1 MNGRN
6 PLRRATAAVLTAA
19 VLLTGCGTRASEE
32 EVRAGAGGGPVT
44 LDQATLDQV
53 RAATGAGTVGG
64 TGALPAA
71 PGQAPV
77 AVDSG
82 APGGATVPGAPA
94 APAAPKTGTPTQPG
108 AKPAG
113 GTAAVNSS
121 LTCTGS
127 EAPVV
132 LGQIGSFSGVLGAIF
147 ASARTAAAIYAQHI
161 NASGGLACHPVTLYA
176 VDDGGDPSRAA
187 SHAQALLTT
196 RKAVALVATFAPM
209 SMSGIVPVV
218 ERHKVP
224 MVGGDAIDPAW
235 FDNPYLFP
243 QGAGLDALV
252 EGGLRQTVQSGKTK
266 LGLLYC
272 VEASLCT
279 SIAKSIPARAKAVGA
294 EIVYS
299 SAVSLTQTDFTAQC
313 QNAKNAGVESFGMG
327 VDGSAIAR
335 VARSC
340 AALGFYPQFAS
351 GGGVM
356 SPAQSK
362 DPGIRRNTMTTSS
375 GNAPWTLTDTPG
387 QKEYHAALA
396 RYAPGTEADG
406 NSITAWASMKLLEAA
421 VKNLGPAAATKP
433 LTPAD
438 LMTGLGKVKNETLGG
453 LAPPITFS
461 PGQQAAP
468 QIPCVYYALL
478 SEKGWTAPNG
488 SKPVCAKK

>member
-1 MNGRN
+1 MTGRH
-6 PLRRATAAVLTAA
+6 PLRRAALAVLTAA
-19 VLLTGCGTRASEE
+19 VLVTGCGTRASEE
-32 EVRAGAGGGPVT
+32 EVRAGAGGGAVT
-44 LDQATLDQV
+44 LDSATLDQL
-53 RAATGAGTVGG
+53 RAATAGGNGAVPN
-64 TGALPAA
+64 APAA
-71 PGQAPV
+71 VGRAPV
-77 AVDSG
+77 SVDSG
-82 APGGATVPGAPA
+82 DPSAALVPGAPA
-94 APAAPKTGTPTQPG
+94 AAAAPANGTRPQAG
-108 AKPAG
+108 SKSSG
-113 GTAAVNSS
+113 GTAAVSS
-121 LTCTGS
+121 ATCSGS

-147 ASARTAAAIYAQHI
+147 ASARTAAAIHVQHI

-218 ERHKVP
+218 ERHQVP
-224 MVGGDAIDPAW
+224 MIGGDAIDPAW
-235 FDNPYLFP
+235 FANPLLFP

-279 SIAKSIPARAKAVGA
+279 SIAKSIPDRAKAVGA

-340 AALGFYPQFAS
+340 AALGYYPQFAS
-351 GGGVM
+351 GGGVI

-375 GNAPWTLTDTPG
+375 GNAPWMLTDTPG
-387 QKEYHAALA
+387 LKEYHAALA

-406 NSITAWASMKLLEAA
+406 NSLSAWASMKLLEAA
-421 VKNLGPAAATKP
+421 VQNLGPGAAAKP
-433 LTPAD
+433 LTATD
-438 LMTGLGKVKNETLGG
+438 LRTGLGKVKNETLGG

-461 PGQQAAP
+461 PGQKAAP
-468 QIPCVYYALL
+468 QIPCVYFELL
-478 SEKGWTAPNG
+478 TEKGWTAPNG
-488 SKPVCAKK
+488 SKAVCAKR